1 MTDATRG
8 PLTGVRVIVA
18 GAGLSGLSA
27 ARDLEAAG
35 AAVTIVEARDRAGGR
50 VLTIRDGFAAG
61 QHAEAGADLIDA
73 DQTSLLD
80 LAKQLK
86 LPMVRI
92 LRAGWGFCGENDRG
106 RRTMRNAPRTFEE
119 AGKRL
124 RSEIAD
130 YELAEKRWDSAIAAR
145 LARTSVSTWLT
156 SIDANGGL
164 AAGLRGLRGFFLADP
179 EDLSLLVLVDQFASG
194 DTPGEGRMFRIRGG
208 NDRLPRALAG
218 NLHGRF
224 LINAVVRRIQRRENG
239 VVVTINDRQT
249 RREIDGDYCV
259 VTLPATTLRDVE
271 FEPGL
276 PDDQHRAFQTLGY
289 GGATRMALQF
299 AKRFWRKAGRPSAF
313 GTDLPTGAVWEAN
326 EEQRGRAGIL
336 TLLAGGR
343 ASRELQEVIA
353 TGGSQAVVDQLRW
366 LGPPAELINAQVTTW
381 EDDPWSRGG
390 YAFFGPSFDPALRS
404 WLARP
409 AGRVLFAGEHTSER
423 WQGYMNGAIESGK
436 RAAAEVRALES
447 GCRKP

>member
-179 EDLSLLVLVDQFASG
+179 EDLSLRVLDDQVASG
-194 DTPGEGRMFRIRGG
+194 DTPGEGRMFRIRGW
-208 NDRLPRALAG
+208 
-218 NLHGRF
+218 
-224 LINAVVRRIQRRENG
+224 NAR
-239 VVVTINDRQT
+239 
-249 RREIDGDYCV
+249 
-259 VTLPATTLRDVE
+259 
-271 FEPGL
+271 
-276 PDDQHRAFQTLGY
+276 
-289 GGATRMALQF
+289 
-299 AKRFWRKAGRPSAF
+299 
-313 GTDLPTGAVWEAN
+313 
-326 EEQRGRAGIL
+326 
-336 TLLAGGR
+336 
-343 ASRELQEVIA
+343 
-353 TGGSQAVVDQLRW
+353 
-366 LGPPAELINAQVTTW
+366 
-381 EDDPWSRGG
+381 
-390 YAFFGPSFDPALRS
+390 
-404 WLARP
+404 
-409 AGRVLFAGEHTSER
+409 
-423 WQGYMNGAIESGK
+423 
-436 RAAAEVRALES
+436 
-447 GCRKP
+447 